1 MTCIPASGR
10 RGPQNGTGEA
20 GCGDVE
26 RFGPESRMESGSVDE
41 NLGLARESITVSL
54 LNRAVAGLLA
64 RSFRL
69 MRVRGEI
76 ANFTRAAS
84 GHWYFTLKDERAQV
98 RCAMFRG
105 RNQLAG
111 FTPCDGDEVEVLAQ
125 VGLYEPR
132 GEYQL
137 TVEAVQRSGLGRLY
151 ERFLQ
156 LKSRLQAEG
165 LFDGKRALPAFPRA
179 VGVVTSL
186 QAAALRDV
194 LTTLARRS
202 PQAAVIVYPVPVQ
215 GDDAGNRIAAMLQ
228 TVSRRREVEVV
239 LLVRGGGSIEDLWA
253 FNEEA
258 VARAIRACAVPVIV
272 GVGHESDVTIADF
285 AADLRAP
292 TPTAAAEMAAP
303 DRSGLQ
309 RAVEE
314 RMDRL
319 RRFARNRLQQVQ
331 QHLDYCQ
338 RALATPRAPLQAL
351 AGRLH
356 ALALRAGRA
365 AAADVAGRR
374 RHSED
379 LAARLQ
385 RLRPRVDARA
395 HLLQRRSAALVAGA
409 RQLLHGRQARLQT
422 LAARLQ
428 AIDPQAVLSR
438 GYALATDADGR
449 VVTDAARLTVG
460 DLLRLRFAR
469 GGADARVLQADAG
482 SGNGAAPGDTG

>member
-1 MTCIPASGR
+1 
-10 RGPQNGTGEA
+10 
-20 GCGDVE
+20 
-26 RFGPESRMESGSVDE
+26 MESGSVDE

-54 LNRAVAGLLA
+54 LNRAVADLLA
-64 RSFRL
+64 RNFRL
-69 MRVRGEI
+69 VRVRGEI

-84 GHWYFTLKDERAQV
+84 GHWYFTLKDDRAQV

-105 RNQLAG
+105 RNQLVD
-111 FTPCDGDEVEVLAQ
+111 FMPRDGDEVEVLAQ

-137 TVEAVQRSGLGRLY
+137 TVEAVQRAGLGRLY

-156 LKSRLQAEG
+156 LKNRLQAEG
-165 LFDGKRALPAFPRA
+165 LFDAKRPLPAFPRA
-179 VGVVTSL
+179 IGVVTSL

-202 PQAAVIVYPVPVQ
+202 PQVAVIVYPVPVQ
-215 GDDAGNRIAAMLQ
+215 GEGAGSRIAAMLESL
-228 TVSRRREVEVV
+228 SRRGEVDVA

-303 DRSGLQ
+303 DRAALLQ
-309 RAVEE
+309 AVEE
-314 RMDRL
+314 RVAQL
-319 RRFARNRLQQVQ
+319 RRLARGRLQQVQ
-331 QHLDYCQ
+331 QRLDYCQ
-338 RALATPRAPLQAL
+338 RALAGPRAPLQAL
-351 AGRLH
+351 AARVH
-356 ALALRAGRA
+356 ALALRAGHALSRHVVALRRCGEELTARVQRA
-365 AAADVAGRR
+365 A
-374 RHSED
+374 
-379 LAARLQ
+379 
-385 RLRPRVDARA
+385 PRIESRE
-395 HLLQRRSAALVAGA
+395 HLLQRRASALAVGA
-409 RQLLHGRQARLQT
+409 RHLLHERQARLQT

-428 AIDPQAVLSR
+428 ALDPHAVLAR
-438 GYALATDADGR
+438 GYTLATDAQGR
-449 VVTDAARLTVG
+449 AVVDAAKLAAG

-469 GGADARVLQADAG
+469 GSASTRVVHADAG
-482 SGNGAAPGDTG
+482 ADEGSPPRSAG

>member
-1 MTCIPASGR
+1 
-10 RGPQNGTGEA
+10 
-20 GCGDVE
+20 
-26 RFGPESRMESGSVDE
+26 MESGSADFD
-41 NLGLARESITVSL
+41 LGLVRESVTVSA
-54 LNRAVAGLLA
+54 LNRAVAGLLS
-64 RSFRL
+64 RNFRL
-69 MRVRGEI
+69 VRVRGEI
-76 ANFTRAAS
+76 GSFARAAS

-105 RNQLAG
+105 RNQLAE
-111 FTPCDGDEVEVLAQ
+111 FVPRDGDEVEVLAQ

-137 TVEAVQRSGLGRLY
+137 TVEAVRRSGLGRLY

-156 LKSRLQAEG
+156 LKDRLQAEG
-165 LFDGKRALPAFPRA
+165 LFDAKRPLPAFPRA

-202 PQAAVIVYPVPVQ
+202 PQVAVIVYPVPVQ
-215 GDDAGNRIAAMLQ
+215 GEEAGSRIAAMLG
-228 TVSRRREVEVV
+228 TVSRRGEVDAV

-258 VARAIRACAVPVIV
+258 VARAIRACTLPVIV

-303 DRSGLQ
+303 DRTSAL
-309 RAVEE
+309 RALD
-314 RMDRL
+314 DRVAQL
-319 RRFARNRLQQVQ
+319 RRNARNLLQQAQ

-338 RALATPRAPLQAL
+338 RALASPRAPLQAL
-351 AGRLH
+351 AARVA
-356 ALALRAGRA
+356 ALALRRA
-365 AAADVAGRR
+365 HALDRRLASLRR
-374 RHSED
+374 RRDE

-385 RLRPRVDARA
+385 RSAPRVEPGG
-395 HLLQRRSAALVAGA
+395 HLLHRRTTALAAAA
-409 RQLLHGRQARLQT
+409 RRLLHERQIRLRT

-428 AIDPQAVLSR
+428 ALDPQAVLAR
-438 GYALATDADGR
+438 GYALATDIDGR
-449 VVTDAARLTVG
+449 IVVDAARLAAG
-460 DLLRLRFAR
+460 DLLQLRFAR
-469 GGADARVLQADAG
+469 GAASASVLRTAVGPDDAKTAADAG
-482 SGNGAAPGDTG
+482 

>member
-1 MTCIPASGR
+1 
-10 RGPQNGTGEA
+10 
-20 GCGDVE
+20 
-26 RFGPESRMESGSVDE
+26 MESGSAEE
-41 NLGLARESITVSL
+41 NLGLVRESITVSL
-54 LNRAVAGLLA
+54 LNRAVAGLLS

-69 MRVRGEI
+69 LRVRGEI

-84 GHWYFTLKDERAQV
+84 GHWYFTLKDDRAQV

-105 RNQLAG
+105 RNQLAD
-111 FTPCDGDEVEVLAQ
+111 FAPRDGDEVEVLAQ

-137 TVEAVQRSGLGRLY
+137 TIEAVQRSGLGQLY

-156 LKSRLQAEG
+156 LRKRLQAEG
-165 LFDGKRALPAFPRA
+165 LFDVKRPLPRFPRA
-179 VGVVTSL
+179 IGVVTSL

-215 GDDAGNRIAAMLQ
+215 GEGAGDRIAAMLDA
-228 TVSRRREVEVV
+228 VSRRGEVDVV

-258 VARAIRACAVPVIV
+258 VARAIRACAVPVVV

-303 DRSGLQ
+303 DRAALLV
-309 RAVEE
+309 AVG
-314 RMDRL
+314 DRVSRL
-319 RRFARNRLQQVQ
+319 HRLARGRLQQAQ

-338 RALATPRAPLQAL
+338 RALASPRAPLQAL
-351 AGRLH
+351 SARVH
-356 ALALRAGRA
+356 ALTLRAGHALSRQVAGLHRRRDELSARVRRA
-365 AAADVAGRR
+365 A
-374 RHSED
+374 
-379 LAARLQ
+379 
-385 RLRPRVDARA
+385 PRIDSGEGQ
-395 HLLQRRSAALVAGA
+395 LQRRASALASGA
-409 RQLLHGRQARLQT
+409 RHLLHGRQARLQT

-428 AIDPQAVLSR
+428 ALDPRAVLAR

-449 VVTDAARLTVG
+449 VVTDASRLAAG

-469 GGADARVLQADAG
+469 GGARTRVEQTDAG
-482 SGNGAAPGDTG
+482 GDEGPIPRGAG